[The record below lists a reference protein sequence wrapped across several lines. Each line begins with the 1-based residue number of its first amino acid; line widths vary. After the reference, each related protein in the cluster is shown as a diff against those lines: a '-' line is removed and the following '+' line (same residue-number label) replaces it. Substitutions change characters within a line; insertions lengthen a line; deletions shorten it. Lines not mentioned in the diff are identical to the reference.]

1 MSLNENSSREEII
14 NYIKAHPYHFLL
26 SFSDKPWAQPYLDKA
41 AKVVVKKDPFYFLYN
56 YSNKPWA
63 QPYIDVAAKGTAKE
77 NPINFLNYFSSKP
90 WAELYIDEAAKEAAK
105 KDPKY
110 YLKHLVDWFPQ
121 GINLALFAL
130 GGKNVSKWK

>member
-1 MSLNENSSREEII
+1 MSLNENSSRRKILEYIEIFPYNFLI
-14 NYIKAHPYHFLL
+14 N
-26 SFSDKPWAQPYLDKA
+26 FSDEPWAQPYIDEA
-41 AKVVVKKDPFYFLYN
+41 AKIVVNESSLYFLRN
-56 YSNKPWA
+56 LSHKPWA
-63 QPYIDVAAKGTAKE
+63 QPYIDEAAKDAVKV

-110 YLKHLVDWFPQ
+110 YLKHLVDRFPQ

-130 GGKNVSKWK
+130 GGKNVSK